1 MSKYKFKGSLIIDA
15 LLAFFIVSTITMIL
29 IPMFSNLNNQYLINL
44 NNIKI
49 KQIMITSLQHYKK
62 KELYQGVVIE
72 NYEIQLFNN
81 KICGEDKA
89 FTYIEALFALFV
101 TTLILALL
109 PTILKLTSF
118 YLNTAQNNEDIQFE
132 FFRRD
137 LLKEKMTTQNN
148 YEIENAYTIKLKKDK
163 DVIRYIYKNR
173 KIYKNINQK
182 GNITLL
188 NHVLSTRILKT
199 NDNIV
204 KLLITTG
211 ETNDEHKEILFI

>member
-81 KICGEDKA
+81 RICGEDKA
-89 FTYIEALFALFV
+89 F
-101 TTLILALL
+101 
-109 PTILKLTSF
+109 
-118 YLNTAQNNEDIQFE
+118 NTRTCIS
-132 FFRRD
+132 
-137 LLKEKMTTQNN
+137 
-148 YEIENAYTIKLKKDK
+148 I
-163 DVIRYIYKNR
+163 
-173 KIYKNINQK
+173 
-182 GNITLL
+182 
-188 NHVLSTRILKT
+188 
-199 NDNIV
+199 
-204 KLLITTG
+204 
-211 ETNDEHKEILFI
+211 

>member
-49 KQIMITSLQHYKK
+49 KQIMIASLQHYKK

-89 FTYIEALFALFV
+89 F
-101 TTLILALL
+101 
-109 PTILKLTSF
+109 
-118 YLNTAQNNEDIQFE
+118 NTRTCIS
-132 FFRRD
+132 
-137 LLKEKMTTQNN
+137 
-148 YEIENAYTIKLKKDK
+148 I
-163 DVIRYIYKNR
+163 
-173 KIYKNINQK
+173 
-182 GNITLL
+182 
-188 NHVLSTRILKT
+188 
-199 NDNIV
+199 
-204 KLLITTG
+204 
-211 ETNDEHKEILFI
+211 

>member
-1 MSKYKFKGSLIIDA
+1 MSKYKFKVSLIIDA

-89 FTYIEALFALFV
+89 F
-101 TTLILALL
+101 
-109 PTILKLTSF
+109 
-118 YLNTAQNNEDIQFE
+118 NTRTCIS
-132 FFRRD
+132 
-137 LLKEKMTTQNN
+137 
-148 YEIENAYTIKLKKDK
+148 I
-163 DVIRYIYKNR
+163 
-173 KIYKNINQK
+173 
-182 GNITLL
+182 
-188 NHVLSTRILKT
+188 
-199 NDNIV
+199 
-204 KLLITTG
+204 
-211 ETNDEHKEILFI
+211 

>member
-15 LLAFFIVSTITMIL
+15 LLAFFMFSTISMIL

-89 FTYIEALFALFV
+89 F
-101 TTLILALL
+101 
-109 PTILKLTSF
+109 
-118 YLNTAQNNEDIQFE
+118 NTRTCIS
-132 FFRRD
+132 
-137 LLKEKMTTQNN
+137 
-148 YEIENAYTIKLKKDK
+148 I
-163 DVIRYIYKNR
+163 
-173 KIYKNINQK
+173 
-182 GNITLL
+182 
-188 NHVLSTRILKT
+188 
-199 NDNIV
+199 
-204 KLLITTG
+204 
-211 ETNDEHKEILFI
+211 

>member
-1 MSKYKFKGSLIIDA
+1 LSKYKFKGSLIIDA

-89 FTYIEALFALFV
+89 F
-101 TTLILALL
+101 
-109 PTILKLTSF
+109 
-118 YLNTAQNNEDIQFE
+118 NTRTCIS
-132 FFRRD
+132 
-137 LLKEKMTTQNN
+137 
-148 YEIENAYTIKLKKDK
+148 I
-163 DVIRYIYKNR
+163 
-173 KIYKNINQK
+173 
-182 GNITLL
+182 
-188 NHVLSTRILKT
+188 
-199 NDNIV
+199 
-204 KLLITTG
+204 
-211 ETNDEHKEILFI
+211 

>member
-15 LLAFFIVSTITMIL
+15 LLAFFIVTTITMIL

-89 FTYIEALFALFV
+89 F
-101 TTLILALL
+101 
-109 PTILKLTSF
+109 
-118 YLNTAQNNEDIQFE
+118 NTRTCIS
-132 FFRRD
+132 
-137 LLKEKMTTQNN
+137 
-148 YEIENAYTIKLKKDK
+148 I
-163 DVIRYIYKNR
+163 
-173 KIYKNINQK
+173 
-182 GNITLL
+182 
-188 NHVLSTRILKT
+188 
-199 NDNIV
+199 
-204 KLLITTG
+204 
-211 ETNDEHKEILFI
+211 

>member
-62 KELYQGVVIE
+62 KEIYQGVVIE

-89 FTYIEALFALFV
+89 F
-101 TTLILALL
+101 
-109 PTILKLTSF
+109 
-118 YLNTAQNNEDIQFE
+118 NTRTCIS
-132 FFRRD
+132 
-137 LLKEKMTTQNN
+137 
-148 YEIENAYTIKLKKDK
+148 I
-163 DVIRYIYKNR
+163 
-173 KIYKNINQK
+173 
-182 GNITLL
+182 
-188 NHVLSTRILKT
+188 
-199 NDNIV
+199 
-204 KLLITTG
+204 
-211 ETNDEHKEILFI
+211 